1 MARRNSLPVD
11 EPFDYER
18 LIDMDESQLADII
31 KECEINIER
40 TRGEII
46 KNYQQAQPYLT
57 RMRSLKNS
65 LTKTIQK
72 MEACKTFLSMEKN
85 GSLVSNIDLSEMK
98 KHFKK
103 PEKQSDEERNGEET
117 YREESPPPAPRK
129 EVKKVEKTKFKTG
142 GVVKTPKR
150 EEKTP
155 ISRSKTVPNLR
166 KK

>member
-72 MEACKTFLSMEKN
+72 MDK
-85 GSLVSNIDLSEMK
+85 
-98 KHFKK
+98 
-103 PEKQSDEERNGEET
+103 
-117 YREESPPPAPRK
+117 
-129 EVKKVEKTKFKTG
+129 
-142 GVVKTPKR
+142 
-150 EEKTP
+150 
-155 ISRSKTVPNLR
+155 
-166 KK
+166 